1 MQAITI
7 DMVGSALKKPAQT
20 RVRNPIKS
28 LSDLSPAQ
36 LSAAEKKADL
46 AHSKLIDEMIEKGR
60 GHERPTETRGK
71 SDDLSKR
78 FMASLNHSSD
88 IAFEKRRR
96 MEYHGSLR
104 AVKKNP
110 IGPAAKTPKK
120 PARRPMPITPNRGKN
135 PAKKL
140 PKTLYNGVL
149 PFRYVV
155 EKADTRTAKWSPLAS
170 FAGKSDAV
178 AWANDY
184 AKQNRIYPV
193 RVFDREE

>member
-1 MQAITI
+1 
-7 DMVGSALKKPAQT
+7 MVGSALKKPAQT
-20 RVRNPIKS
+20 RVRNPITPKMAGQFDVFVSSAQKWKTRFFGVNTNPWSEKHGFPFELESKS
-28 LSDLSPAQ
+28 TGGNPGIKFMKTRADVCVDEDAYGKPIVERWKIKDLIFYPS
-36 LSAAEKKADL
+36 
-46 AHSKLIDEMIEKGR
+46 
-60 GHERPTETRGK
+60 
-71 SDDLSKR
+71 
-78 FMASLNHSSD
+78 
-88 IAFEKRRR
+88 
-96 MEYHGSLR
+96 
-104 AVKKNP
+104 KNP

-140 PKTLYNGVL
+140 PKTLYNGVS

-170 FAGKSDAV
+170 FAGKSDAI

-184 AKQNRIYPV
+184 AKQNRTHPV